1 MLPPRHIWVSSA
13 HLHLFYF
20 PLFLVYKAVP
30 QREQTPLFRQSELS
44 FWQWY
49 AIPRCRR
56 RLKQNLTKSLTE
68 DFPNIPISFP
78 FPISRHSLKKFIGML
93 QPVVCFMNSIHRIS
107 TSSRWEPLAPLG
119 RTLSLSNDWWTDKL
133 TSLCL
138 VKRRRSSVDRRW
150 SLQRLSYPR
159 QIYDDPQPMVIAIS
173 SLQFQSFL
181 ISQTITP

>member
-1 MLPPRHIWVSSA
+1 MIHR
-13 HLHLFYF
+13 
-20 PLFLVYKAVP
+20 LFLNSYLTIRIRSQASGDYDPSLVTEVLKEIEHSDTPSQDVNLLKDVASQAYLGKFRPFTSLFFWVYKAVP

-93 QPVVCFMNSIHRIS
+93 QPVVCFMKSIHRIP

-119 RTLSLSNDWWTDKL
+119 RTLSLFNN
-133 TSLCL
+133 
-138 VKRRRSSVDRRW
+138 
-150 SLQRLSYPR
+150 
-159 QIYDDPQPMVIAIS
+159 
-173 SLQFQSFL
+173 
-181 ISQTITP
+181 